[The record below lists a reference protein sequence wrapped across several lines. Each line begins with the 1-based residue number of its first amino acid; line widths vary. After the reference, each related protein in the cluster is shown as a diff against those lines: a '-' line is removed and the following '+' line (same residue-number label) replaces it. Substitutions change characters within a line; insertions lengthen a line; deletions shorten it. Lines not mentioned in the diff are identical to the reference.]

1 MKDNGENVVIK
12 GVLYRDGND
21 GDIYSSKSS
30 TKSTFEA
37 IGSETVSQTSQT
49 VVQAAVSQAQS
60 IGASGLVAMGSG
72 AYFQIDAV
80 VDNTKEAIAIAEPLV
95 HEFVET
101 GTITPPEGSKYEGVS
116 IPTTTS
122 FLGVK
127 VGEERKKQ
135 QAYDALTPEQKAA
148 QDVIKQSTQTPDAQA
163 EERDASSI

>member
-37 IGSETVSQTSQT
+37 IGSETITQSSQT
-49 VVQAAVSQAQS
+49 VVQAVVTQAQN
-60 IGASGLVAMGSG
+60 IGASGLIAMGSG
-72 AYFQIDAV
+72 VYFQIDAV

-101 GTITPPEGSKYEGVS
+101 GTITPPIGSKYEGVA

-127 VGEERKKQ
+127 VGEERKRQ
-135 QAYDALTPEQKAA
+135 QAYEALTPEQKAA